1 MGSFLWFMTYKTWM
15 KPIYKGMIL
24 CPLNLKTYEENKSK
38 SVSAGKNHGRIVNAG
53 SLFPPV
59 MFISAKILLHLTTIP
74 WNTSHKH
81 LYLSNLLNSDFF
93 RVVLVA
99 ILKSLLVKMGW
110 TPIAHL
116 INWPKNTDTFTWVYF
131 SHNYYFSE
139 S

>member
-1 MGSFLWFMTYKTWM
+1 MGSFLWLMTYKTWM

-24 CPLNLKTYEENKSK
+24 CPLNLKTYEEIMCK
-38 SVSAGKNHGRIVNAG
+38 SVSAGKSHGRMINAG
-53 SLFPPV
+53 SLFPPI
-59 MFISAKILLHLTTIP
+59 MFISAKILLHHTIIP

-81 LYLSNLLNSDFF
+81 LYLSNLLNSEFF

-99 ILKSLLVKMGW
+99 ILKFLLMKMEG

-116 INWPKNTDTFTWVYF
+116 IDWPKNTDTFTWVYF
-131 SHNYYFSE
+131 NHNYYFSE